1 MAEEYDF
8 SEEDFEKYD
17 FFEDEKRNNAADEYI
32 SKLEGEE
39 DRYLNNTERTQISDF
54 RKPYNLYYKIPEE
67 EKERI
72 RETRKLKKQAEFIEN
87 KKEERRNDQSE
98 YSKQTGLTT
107 DLTEEEREAI
117 RKKFIGGK
125 KRKTK
130 KNRKTKKRKTKRRKT
145 RKHRKY

>member
-1 MAEEYDF
+1 MILVMKVLKILIF
-8 SEEDFEKYD
+8 LKMRS
-17 FFEDEKRNNAADEYI
+17 NAADEYI
-32 SKLEGEE
+32 SKLIDSYPREE
-39 DRYLNNTERTQISDF
+39 DMSDFEKTQIKNYNNA
-54 RKPYNLYYKIPEE
+54 RKLYVAIPEE

-72 RETRKLKKQAEFIEN
+72 RDTRKLEKHAKITREKN
-87 KKEERRNDQSE
+87 EERRNDQSD

-107 DLTEEEREAI
+107 DLTEEEKEAI

-130 KNRKTKKRKTKRRKT
+130 KNRKTKRRKTKRKT